1 MVSEISAQAV
11 TGLFEIQSGTGLAVK
26 VGTPLMNGKQVRL
39 FLVDGTVGG
48 LMTAEILNWTGHML
62 RARRKDLGRIK
73 TREESQ
79 RTGVYILFGT
89 NDEGEPAAY
98 IGEGDSVVKRLEN
111 HNAQKDFWEDVVIIT
126 SKDMN
131 LTKAHVRYLESELI
145 KLAKSIGRVALS
157 NGNDPTGGA
166 ALPEADQSDM
176 HYFITQIRILMPV
189 LGFDIFRGRSTQ
201 GSSNVAAPGIPE
213 ETTSSISRP
222 VTDEISESSDSPI
235 FYMKTREG
243 GDAQAQ
249 LIDGEFTLLEGSI
262 IPEVMKDNPNIS
274 EATRKQHVMRAAQ
287 HAKVLK
293 VSTPSLKPGLVTLSK
308 DFVFSSPSAAASIVY
323 GRASAN
329 GRITWRTGAGQT
341 FGDWEQGQA
350 TVN

>member
-1 MVSEISAQAV
+1 
-11 TGLFEIQSGTGLAVK
+11 
-26 VGTPLMNGKQVRL
+26 MNGKQVRL

-73 TREESQ
+73 TREEAQ
-79 RTGVYILFGT
+79 RTGVYVLFGT
-89 NDEGEPAAY
+89 DEEGEPAAY
-98 IGEGDSVVKRLEN
+98 IGEGDNVVKRLEN
-111 HNAQKDFWEDVVIIT
+111 HNANKDFWEDVVIIT

-145 KLAKSIGRVALS
+145 KLAKSIGRVSLL

-176 HYFITQIRILMPV
+176 QYFISQIRILMPV

-201 GSSNVAAPGIPE
+201 GQPAPVAPGVPE
-213 ETTSSISRP
+213 EAATPISSS
-222 VTDEISESSDSPI
+222 VADEVAESSDSPV

-243 GDAQAQ
+243 SDAQAQ
-249 LIDGEFTLLEGSI
+249 IIDGEFTLLQGSV
-262 IPEVMKDNPNIS
+262 IPSAMKDNPHMAES
-274 EATRKQHVMRAAQ
+274 TRKQFIVREAQ
-287 HAKVLK
+287 HAKVLEI
-293 VSTPSLKPGLVTLSK
+293 SAPGPTPGLATLSK
-308 DFVFSSPSAAASIVY
+308 DFVFTSPSAAASIVY

-329 GRITWRTGAGQT
+329 GRTTWRMESGQP
-341 FGDWEQGQA
+341 FGDWEQGQ
-350 TVN
+350 TVAN